1 MTTVRTE
8 AFELAYK
15 FVTETNSNIFLTGKA
30 GTGKTTFLKYLKEN
44 MPKNMAVA
52 APTGVA
58 AINAGGVTL
67 HSMFQ
72 LPFGPYIPENRQTLL
87 GFDKRTLLSR
97 THFNSNKIEF
107 FHNLELLVIDEVSM
121 VAAYI
126 IDAIDAILRSV
137 RHKNIPFGGVQVLF
151 IGDLYQLQPV
161 VKKEEWELLKNYY
174 SSIFFFDSH
183 VLRDNTPV
191 MIELKEIFRQTDE
204 SFINILNGVRDNNLT
219 HEHLRELNQ
228 RMQPDFESQ
237 DGDGYIM
244 LTTHNNQANRIN
256 EIKLNRLSSAPLTFS
271 ATIEGEFPDHM
282 IPAEKDLLL
291 KKNAQVMFIKN
302 DLDEKKF
309 FNGKIGVITEISDE
323 KIVVESDGVE
333 INVRKHDWENISYSI
348 DPATKQIEETL
359 IGRFTQYPLR
369 LAWAITI
376 HKSQGLTFDKLVVD
390 AENAFVNGQ
399 VYVALSRATTLQGLI
414 LTSQVNDRFLGAH
427 TELKKWQENNYN
439 ENLLASRFKE
449 ARQSFMKQVLFNVFS
464 FDQFRNLLKSLKK
477 EIEENKYDADV
488 HKWLMELSDKYHSIA
503 EVSKKFR
510 EQLQT
515 LWIENTD
522 DDINEKLNS
531 RVKDA
536 SVYFSTQLGEW
547 EKSFFSHPIK
557 ISSRKSAKKIDK
569 LLKDLNESI
578 SHSLTKIKICR
589 NGFQFNELAA
599 WKKSIPKR
607 NEIKSTYQASH
618 KKEEIKSEKNSEL
631 YDQLIELREEIA
643 NEKELPLF
651 LIFSNQTIRNCCE
664 LLPGDKQT
672 LLAVDGFGKKKIED
686 YGDEVLRVIKE
697 YCEENSIN
705 LNYLNENDLRN
716 LEFNKSFSVTPTV
729 QQTLDL
735 FLSGKNISEICL
747 ERKLASSTIE
757 NHLATGIKHNL
768 VKIENV
774 LPREEIESIASLFSN
789 NTFELKTVREKSKT
803 DISYSRLR
811 MVQAWLI
818 ASRVKSD
825 A

>member
-72 LPFGPYIPENRQTLL
+72 LPFGPFIPDNRQTLL

-97 THFNSNKIEF
+97 TRFNSTKIEF

-126 IDAIDAILRSV
+126 IDAIDTILRSV

-256 EIKLNRLSSAPLTFS
+256 EIKLNRLSSAPLIFS

-464 FDQFRNLLKSLKK
+464 FDQFRNLLKTLKK

-503 EVSKKFR
+503 DVSKKFS
-510 EQLQT
+510 EQLKT
-515 LWIENTD
+515 LWTENSNE
-522 DDINEKLNS
+522 DINEKLNS

-536 SVYFSTQLGEW
+536 AVYFSTQLGEW
-547 EKSFFSHPIK
+547 EKSFFSHPLK
-557 ISSRKSAKKIDK
+557 ITSKKSAKKIDK
-569 LLKDLNESI
+569 LLNDLNESI
-578 SHSLTKIKICR
+578 SHSITKIKICS

-599 WKKSIPKR
+599 LKKSIPKR
-607 NEIKSTYQASH
+607 NEIKSSYLASL
-618 KKEEIKSEKNSEL
+618 KKEERKSGGNSEL
-631 YDQLIELREEIA
+631 YDQLIELRDDIA
-643 NEKELPLF
+643 KEKDVPLF
-651 LIFSNQTIRNCCE
+651 LVFSNQTIRNCCE

-686 YGDEVLRVIKE
+686 FGDDVLRIIRE
-697 YCEENSIN
+697 YCEECNIN
-705 LNYLNENDLRN
+705 LNYLSENDLRN

-735 FLSGKNISEICL
+735 FLSGKNISEISL

-757 NHLATGIKHNL
+757 NHLATGIKHSL

-774 LPREEIESIASLFSN
+774 LPREEIESIASLFSD
-789 NTFELKTVREKSKT
+789 NTLELKTVREKSKT
-803 DISYSRLR
+803 DVSYSRLR